1 MAGIHTVLY
10 LQDFPTNFIQDLS
23 LPPLA
28 LASLAYAC
36 LGADRSNVE
45 TKPWRQGFAEAVED
59 RLSFLPYGLGRIS
72 YFMV

>member
-10 LQDFPTNFIQDLS
+10 LQDFPTKDLS

-28 LASLAYAC
+28 LASLASAC